1 MPDHNLAQPVRYSA
15 NLEDFSLDDPQTI
28 DGLNEAFHQV
38 QQTVVNDSG
47 HALRAVHA
55 KAHGILQGELRVD
68 EGLSDELMQGLFA
81 TPGSHRVVM
90 RFSTNA
96 GDVLHD
102 SIGLPRGLAIKV
114 FDVDGERLPDA
125 EGRTQDFIMVNGP
138 VFQVATPDRFLA
150 NVKLLAKTTDRAEW
164 AKRALS
170 FTLKGANAALTAV
183 GLESPKLENLGGAP
197 NVHPLGETFFG
208 VTPFRYGE
216 HVAKFQLVP
225 VSEGLTRFTGR
236 TIDTSGRPDAIRED
250 FAADMV
256 TTDGVW
262 ELRVQLLRDAE
273 KQPVEDPTVEWP
285 EDTSPFLRVGTI
297 HAPPQDGWNPV
308 LVREVDEGM
317 RFSVWTGLAAHQPLG
332 SINRAR
338 KTPYRAAADYRGQV
352 NRCPLHEP
360 TGERIDA

>member
-1 MPDHNLAQPVRYSA
+1 MPDHNLAQPIPYSPA
-15 NLEDFSLDDPQTI
+15 LEDLSLDKAETI
-28 DGLNEAFHQV
+28 DTLNEAFHEV
-38 QQTVVNDSG
+38 QETVVNDSG

-55 KAHGILQGELRVD
+55 KAHGVLEGELRID

-81 TPGSHRVVM
+81 NATSHRVLM

-114 FDVDGERLPDA
+114 LDVDGERLPGA

-138 VFQVATPDRFLA
+138 VFQVATPDKFAA

-170 FTLKGANAALTAV
+170 TVLTGTNAALTAV

-197 NVHPLGETFFG
+197 NVHPLGETFYG
-208 VTPFRYGE
+208 VTPFRYGQF
-216 HVAKFQLVP
+216 VAKFSVVP
-225 VSEGLTRFTGR
+225 VSPDLTRFTGQ

-250 FAADMV
+250 FASDMV
-256 TTDGVW
+256 TTDAIW
-262 ELRVQLLRDAE
+262 ELRVQLLRDADQ
-273 KQPVEDPTVEWP
+273 QPVEDPTVEWP
-285 EDTSPFLRVGTI
+285 EDVSPFLRVGTI
-297 HAPPQDGWNPV
+297 HAVPQDGWDPARV
-308 LVREVDEGM
+308 KEIDEES
-317 RFSVWTGLAAHQPLG
+317 RFSVWTGLAAHQPIG

-338 KTPYRAAADYRGQV
+338 KVPYQVAAEYRAGV

-360 TGERIDA
+360 SGERAGV